1 MERNTQKNGS
11 RMETSGK
18 TERIATAKQDDR
30 RIGTSKTEHKRIGTA
45 RRDDQKIGTAKK
57 DNKRIGT
64 ARRDDQKIGTAK
76 KDNKRIGTARR
87 DDQKIGTAKKDNKRI
102 GTAKYDDRRIGTTR
116 TENRRIGTS
125 RTDGKRIDTSVE
137 KMMRLAM
144 SVDDEMQGQQD
155 NTTTKYSHRV
165 SRAARE
171 AVAAKEGKCSRCPV
185 SKKCGGCQMIDV
197 PYQEQLKIK
206 QERVQELLSPYCR
219 VESFIGMDE
228 PEHYRCKV
236 HAVFTHDRKGNPLS
250 GIYREGTHD
259 VVPIEECLL
268 ENKKADDIIATI
280 RGMLKS
286 FKIKTFDEDNGFGLL
301 RHVLIRVGHESGQIM
316 VVLVLTSPILPS
328 KNNFVKALRQRH
340 PEITTV
346 VINVNE
352 KQTSMILGDK
362 EKAIYG
368 PGYILDTMCGMEF
381 KISPKSFYQVNPV
394 QTEKLYRTAIEL
406 AGLTGKERVLDCYC
420 GVGTI
425 GIIASQHAGEVI
437 GVELNHDA
445 VQDAIGNARR
455 NKIGNITFYEN
466 DASRFMLQMADAG
479 EKVDVVFMDPP
490 RSGSTP
496 VFLQAMFRL
505 APDRVVYISCS
516 PDSLANDLEIITK
529 HGYEAEHAIPVDMF
543 PFTRSV
549 ETIVLLRKK

>member
-11 RMETSGK
+11 RTGASGK
-18 TERIATAKQDDR
+18 TERIATAKRDDR
-30 RIGTSKTEHKRIGTA
+30 RIGTSKTDNKRISTA
-45 RRDDQKIGTAKK
+45 RHDDQKIGTAKK
-57 DNKRIGT
+57 DNKRIST
-64 ARRDDQKIGTAK
+64 AKHDDRKIGTS
-76 KDNKRIGTARR
+76 KR
-87 DDQKIGTAKKDNKRI
+87 
-102 GTAKYDDRRIGTTR
+102 DDRRIGTTR
-116 TENRRIGTS
+116 TENRRLGTS
-125 RTDGKRIDTSVE
+125 RTDSKRIDTSVE

-144 SVDDEMQGQQD
+144 SVDDDRPEQD
-155 NTTTKYSHRV
+155 NTTLKYSHRV

-171 AVAAKEGKCSRCPV
+171 AVAAKDGKGSRCPV
-185 SKKCGGCQMIDV
+185 SRKCGGCQMIDV
-197 PYQEQLKIK
+197 PYPEQLRLK

-268 ENKKADDIIATI
+268 ENKKADDIITTI

-328 KNNFVKALRQRH
+328 KNNFVKALRQKH
-340 PEITTV
+340 PEITTIV
-346 VINVNE
+346 VNVNE

-394 QTEKLYRTAIEL
+394 QTEKLYRTAIDL

-425 GIIASQHAGEVI
+425 GIIASQRAGEVI

-490 RSGSTP
+490 RSGSTS

-505 APDRVVYISCS
+505 APEHVVYISCS

-529 HGYEAEHAIPVDMF
+529 HGYKAKRAIPVDMF

-549 ETIVLLRKK
+549 ETIVLLQKN